1 MNSECSRYFVHHTA
15 EVESRVIIGDGAKI
29 WNHAQ
34 LRAGC
39 TVGMNTNISKNVFI
53 DQDCAVGA
61 NVKIQNNV
69 SVYRGVVIEDDVF
82 VGPSAVFTND
92 LYPRANNLKWEIV
105 NTYIRKGASIG
116 AGAVIVCG
124 CEIGRYSMIGAGAL
138 VCNDIDENQLVVGN
152 PAKLVGHVYKS
163 GKRIQKTEINADTL
177 IATCAESGESVKI
190 KAKDMYIYT

>member
-1 MNSECSRYFVHHTA
+1 MKSDFDKYFVHDTA
-15 EVESRVIIGDGAKI
+15 DVESRVTIGDGAKI

-34 LRAGC
+34 LRSGC
-39 TVGMNTNISKNVFI
+39 TIGANTNISKNVFI
-53 DQDCAVGA
+53 DQDCSVGA

-92 LYPRANNLKWEIV
+92 LYPRSNNQNWEIV

-116 AGAVIVCG
+116 AGAVIICG
-124 CEIGRYSMIGAGAL
+124 CEVGKFSMIGAGAL
-138 VCNDIDENQLVVGN
+138 VCNDIDEHQLVVGN

-163 GKRIQKTEINADTL
+163 GKRVKKTDINTDTL
-177 IATCAESGESVKI
+177 IATCTASREQVKL
-190 KAKDMYIYT
+190 KAKDLNIYR